1 MYNFAKTQD
10 GPAGKVKVR
19 LERQFARFIF
29 DRSLVEAVQ
38 GIALSGDFRVPF
50 AQI

>member
-1 MYNFAKTQD
+1 MPLAEVLLKPVF
-10 GPAGKVKVR
+10 GG
-19 LERQFARFIF
+19 LI

-38 GIALSGDFRVPF
+38 GIALSGDFRLPF

>member
-1 MYNFAKTQD
+1 MPKNHTNNQL
-10 GPAGKVKVR
+10 R
-19 LERQFARFIF
+19 LLISILKSSVIF

-38 GIALSGDFRVPF
+38 GIALSGDFRLPF